1 MYIQAHVKGE
11 RYSERRKT
19 KDMDNERP
27 ESNSAPHQGRAR
39 GSAEGFAVQSTEVYG
54 GGKDVTDVEASFH
67 CKHRTRQ
74 QREPRTWTGNG
85 FVST

>member
-1 MYIQAHVKGE
+1 MNEE
-11 RYSERRKT
+11 RLRTQTT
-19 KDMDNERP
+19 KDL
-27 ESNSAPHQGRAR
+27 RATPLGIREEGGR
-39 GSAEGFAVQSTEVYG
+39 GSVEGFAIQSTEVYG